1 MLQNIFLLRLSMSG
15 IKNIEKQVTLDF
27 YKKTID
33 KAFNIDDYRVKAI
46 YGENGSGKTG
56 IVYGAYILK
65 KLMLDS
71 NYLGD
76 NTNQRFLSEVINK
89 TTEKL
94 YIECEFYST
103 ILPFNNVYRYMVSLS
118 KEDTGR
124 YVISSESLLTRK
136 STYATSKFI
145 EVYSVKAGEIQF
157 NDNCIDNDLQDE
169 LRSSTVNLLDNKT
182 FLSFLFKYNTAKKNR
197 ESEFR
202 GHVVNCW
209 LFSLMLI
216 TSFDKADQ
224 PEIDFYIRESFKMVW
239 QEIDHK
245 TGNVKTGKVYPK
257 IDSFVGN
264 KRLVKKEDYPDY
276 EKDISRL
283 LRFLQLFKSDLQGIR
298 IEKVEQRDYY
308 ECSLILD
315 YGTYS
320 ISMDYESTGIVKL
333 IRLYDLMSLAMDGK
347 IVFIDEMDSNINDVY
362 LCKLVEFFTLYG
374 EGQLCFTT
382 HNTSPM
388 TVLRNSKN
396 AIDFLSCDNQIIPW
410 KKTGNFSPESLYRH
424 GMIERLPFNIE
435 PEDFLGILG
444 E

>member
-182 FLSFLFKYNTAKKNR
+182 FL
-197 ESEFR
+197 
-202 GHVVNCW
+202 
-209 LFSLMLI
+209 
-216 TSFDKADQ
+216 
-224 PEIDFYIRESFKMVW
+224 
-239 QEIDHK
+239 
-245 TGNVKTGKVYPK
+245 
-257 IDSFVGN
+257 
-264 KRLVKKEDYPDY
+264 
-276 EKDISRL
+276 
-283 LRFLQLFKSDLQGIR
+283 
-298 IEKVEQRDYY
+298 
-308 ECSLILD
+308 
-315 YGTYS
+315 
-320 ISMDYESTGIVKL
+320 
-333 IRLYDLMSLAMDGK
+333 
-347 IVFIDEMDSNINDVY
+347 
-362 LCKLVEFFTLYG
+362 
-374 EGQLCFTT
+374 
-382 HNTSPM
+382 
-388 TVLRNSKN
+388 
-396 AIDFLSCDNQIIPW
+396 
-410 KKTGNFSPESLYRH
+410 
-424 GMIERLPFNIE
+424 
-435 PEDFLGILG
+435 
-444 E
+444 